1 MTCICIYDLLFQR
14 VVNFYINI
22 FFIMIKLCLNMRL
35 SIEKSDHKNIFIYMP
50 IMCLNLGY
58 DILLYLLLAVATGE
72 ICGWANRKK
81 GLGQTSKAYN
91 KTLLIL

>member
-1 MTCICIYDLLFQR
+1 
-14 VVNFYINI
+14 
-22 FFIMIKLCLNMRL
+22 MRL

-58 DILLYLLLAVATGE
+58 LGYDTLLYLSLAVATGE
-72 ICGWANRKK
+72 ICGWANWKK